1 MNDERPLPELLRRI
15 EAALA
20 TMDDL
25 PRAVFERHCF
35 RDLDYLQ
42 VAHALDIG
50 IDAVERHLADAILH
64 LLRCTDGGGGP

>member
-1 MNDERPLPELLRRI
+1 MAHETPLSELLRRI

-42 VAHALDIG
+42 IAAELDIG
-50 IDAVERHLADAILH
+50 VDAVERHLAAAMLH
-64 LLRCTDGGGGP
+64 LLRSIDGGDRP